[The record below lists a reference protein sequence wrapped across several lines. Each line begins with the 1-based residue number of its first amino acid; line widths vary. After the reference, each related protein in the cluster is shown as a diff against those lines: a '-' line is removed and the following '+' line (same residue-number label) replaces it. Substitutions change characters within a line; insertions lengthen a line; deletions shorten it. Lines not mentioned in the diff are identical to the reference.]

1 MEAQMRRRIDM
12 AVRPAPLA
20 QGMHGHR
27 QGPGGGHSS
36 HRWRGARAQTRR
48 RIEILSQFRRLRH
61 RLVRLLSSGWF
72 QAAHA

>member
-27 QGPGGGHSS
+27 QGPGGGAQQPPVAWSTRANEAT
-36 HRWRGARAQTRR
+36 HRN
-48 RIEILSQFRRLRH
+48 LKP
-61 RLVRLLSSGWF
+61 V
-72 QAAHA
+72 